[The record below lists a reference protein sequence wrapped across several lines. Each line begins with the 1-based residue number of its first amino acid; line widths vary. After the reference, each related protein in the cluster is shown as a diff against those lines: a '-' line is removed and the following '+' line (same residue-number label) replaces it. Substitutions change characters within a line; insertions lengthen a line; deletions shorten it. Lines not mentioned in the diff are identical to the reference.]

1 MHHGYK
7 KYIPEFN
14 SYLLLCLGN
23 LLKMDNKIHKLI
35 TELERVIIG
44 NKNQIMLAL
53 ICLLSNG
60 NLLIE
65 DLPGSGKSTLSKALA
80 KCIGLKFKNIHFT
93 SDLLPSDLIGINIFN
108 STNSSFKF
116 EPGPIFTNV
125 FLADEINRASPRTQ
139 SALLEAM
146 NNKVINVDGEI
157 KKLPSPFFVIATQ
170 NPINQI
176 GTSPLPESQLDR
188 FLMRIS
194 LGKPSRESEM
204 RILKGENINPKEISE
219 IISIEDLSLI
229 QANVEDIFV
238 ADEIYEYILDL
249 ISESRKTKNGGLS
262 TRAAI
267 GIISAAK
274 SCAYI
279 MGEDSVFPEHVKFI
293 FKAVT
298 EHRMDNGFKENES
311 ISEKILKEVD
321 AIR

>member
-1 MHHGYK
+1 M
-7 KYIPEFN
+7 I
-14 SYLLLCLGN
+14 
-23 LLKMDNKIHKLI
+23 NKIHKLI
-35 TELERVIIG
+35 TELEKVIIG
-44 NKNQIMLAL
+44 NKKQIMLAV
-53 ICLLSNG
+53 ICLVSNG

-65 DLPGSGKSTLSKALA
+65 DLPGTGKSTLSKALA
-80 KCIGLKFKNIHFT
+80 KSFGLEFKNVHFT
-93 SDLLPSDLIGINIFN
+93 NDLLPSDLIGINIFN
-108 STNSSFKF
+108 SNNSSFKF

-146 NNKVINVDGEI
+146 NNRLINVDGEI
-157 KKLPSPFFVIATQ
+157 KNLPTPFFVIASQ

-194 LGKPSRESEM
+194 LGKPNRESEIK
-204 RILKGENINPKEISE
+204 ILKGENINPEEISE
-219 IISIEDLSLI
+219 IISIKDLTLI
-229 QANVEDIFV
+229 QAYVKDIFV

-274 SCAYI
+274 SYAYLE
-279 MGEDSVFPEHVKFI
+279 GEDSVFPDHVKFI
-293 FKAVT
+293 FNAVT
-298 EHRMDNGFKENES
+298 EHRLDNGFKENES